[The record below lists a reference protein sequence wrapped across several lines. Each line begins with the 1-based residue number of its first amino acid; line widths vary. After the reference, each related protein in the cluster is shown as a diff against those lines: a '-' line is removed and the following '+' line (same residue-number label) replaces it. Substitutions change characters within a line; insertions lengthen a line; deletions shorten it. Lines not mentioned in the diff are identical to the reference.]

1 MHGGRSMAPRDA
13 EDLTAAFLELEAA
26 WPLLRRR
33 FPGRVPFAAA
43 RAAVETS
50 SRRAFSHDH
59 LRVLLHVFPRACS
72 VSVGPGSEDV
82 FLVAHAEH
90 CLVWDSAAAE
100 RRRSDFCAALL
111 AFAGGSPLSV
121 SSASRSIK
129 AGLADPLRL
138 RTPPTLVKRRTLDAM
153 QGSDENDKTTPN
165 MSDKIQM
172 LPHRHHQEQQQQ
184 RQEQEQQQQQ
194 QQQPAN
200 KRPRLLKG
208 LPAALVA
215 QVQERA
221 DLERQLAPDA
231 LLSRLRLQA
240 RASLPSF
247 LDMMHLHFRAMRRN
261 KCELDKLVRSIVE
274 RRGPSAYPAV
284 ASHEL
289 KLMLVREQLQ
299 MLLEMLP
306 EWCSLQPSRVH
317 EGVVL
322 FCVDISDSVSM
333 PALRA
338 RLRLGST

>member
-1 MHGGRSMAPRDA
+1 MAQMAPRDA
-13 EDLTAAFLELEAA
+13 EDLTVAFLELEAA

-33 FPGRVPFAAA
+33 FPGRVPFSAA

-50 SRRAFSHDH
+50 SRRAFSQDH

-72 VSVGPGSEDV
+72 VSVGPGPEDV
-82 FLVAHAEH
+82 FLEAHAEH

-111 AFAGGSPLSV
+111 AFTGGSPLSV

-129 AGLADPLRL
+129 AGLADPLHL
-138 RTPPTLVKRRTLDAM
+138 STPTTLVKRRTFDAM
-153 QGSDENDKTTPN
+153 QGCDENDKTTPN
-165 MSDKIQM
+165 MSDKIQL

-184 RQEQEQQQQQ
+184 KQEQQQQEQQQQQ
-194 QQQPAN
+194 AN

-231 LLSRLRLQA
+231 LLSRLRSQA

-247 LDMMHLHFRAMRRN
+247 LDMMHLYFRTMRRN
-261 KCELDKLVRSIVE
+261 KCELDKLVRSVVE

-306 EWCSLQPSRVH
+306 EWCSLQPSKVH

-322 FCVDISDSVSM
+322 FCVDTSDSVSM

-338 RLRLGST
+338 RMRLSST

>member
-1 MHGGRSMAPRDA
+1 MAPRDA
-13 EDLTAAFLELEAA
+13 ADLTAAFLALEAA

-33 FPGRVPFAAA
+33 FPGRVPFGAA
-43 RAAVETS
+43 RAAVESS
-50 SRRAFSHDH
+50 SRRAFTHEH

-72 VSVGPGSEDV
+72 VSVGPGLEDV
-82 FLVAHAEH
+82 FLEANAEL

-100 RRRSDFCAALL
+100 RRRSDFNAAVIAFTGGAALSL
-111 AFAGGSPLSV
+111 

-129 AGLADPLRL
+129 AGPADPLRL
-138 RTPPTLVKRRTLDAM
+138 SAAPVFMAKRRALDAM
-153 QGSDENDKTTPN
+153 QCCDENNKAPGNVTSDEVQT
-165 MSDKIQM
+165 
-172 LPHRHHQEQQQQ
+172 LPPPPPRHQEQQQH
-184 RQEQEQQQQQ
+184 
-194 QQQPAN
+194 PAS

-208 LPAALVA
+208 LPAALIA

-231 LLSRLRLQA
+231 LLSRLRAQA

-247 LDMMHLHFRAMRRN
+247 LDMMHLHFRAMRMN
-261 KCELDKLVRSIVE
+261 KCELEKLVRSVVE
-274 RRGPSAYPAV
+274 RRGPCAYPAV

-289 KLMLVREQLQ
+289 KLVLVREQLQ

-306 EWCSLQPSRVH
+306 EWCSLQPSKVH

-322 FCVDISDSVSM
+322 FCVDTSDSVSM

-338 RLRLGST
+338 RVRLGST